1 MPREKWAAIS
11 ARVDRLCT
19 LAQSLRKSNLDSDE
33 AEKIAEQMQQEA
45 AMIRNVI
52 RDLRHGAE

>member
-1 MPREKWAAIS
+1 M
-11 ARVDRLCT
+11 DRLCT
-19 LAQSLRKSNLDSDE
+19 LAKNLRKLNLDSDE